1 MVFSIKRSFIVF
13 FSILFISTFIFTIQ
27 PLNAVQFPE
36 GNSGGAVGEPLD
48 YGTKYDSNVNVLQGS
63 GYAYAHGEQI
73 PGSLGEAWAWF
84 WLADSWTCET
94 SGTYEIVMEWSYNGE
109 ASLEN
114 HEFPLS
120 ASTSSAKSLI
130 YLFVES
136 PYEISE
142 KPQSTE
148 LIFSKYLDDTWEEET
163 FSIDGTTKLRYK
175 AYFEKG
181 KTYRLRG
188 ALEVIVFARW
198 IDGITW
204 GSSTININ
212 GRIEKITIFSEKYS
226 ITASIIPTAS
236 GRVTGEGAYSLG
248 ETCNLIALANSDY
261 EFDYWGGDIS
271 GRDNSKS
278 FIVNKNINAIAYFKK
293 KDAINF
299 NIEMLSLDKTNYE
312 AGETVKLY
320 ARIKNTGTTEVPPY
334 QAEAL
339 FKVVT
344 PSGKQQDIGLNY
356 NINSIAEG
364 DTDLLEALWRI
375 PLNAET
381 GCYDIEVI
389 IKIKNGPAKSDRI
402 SSAICLE
409 ICQPP
414 ELKIFTPEIDD
425 LLVKVTGITE
435 SGCNSASVRSIHW
448 DWGDGN
454 EGYSW
459 FPASHEYESDGT
471 YMIQATA
478 YQSDGL
484 ITKKSFAITVDRG
497 DQLDVQILAPKPTTT
512 SLPINLTVKVTSN
525 GQPIPNTEVSFYQ
538 VFPSSGFMG
547 SVSSGTDGLASYTTF
562 QQLDVGTT
570 ITWFA
575 TAQKSG
581 YLEGKSPIT
590 AFTYQPCTQLKVQ
603 ILKPTNVVTS
613 TPITFTVIVKC
624 GEQPVSDAIVDF
636 YQDTPNSGPMELG
649 VLTDING
656 TASHTA
662 FIDGLS
668 PDYNITWYA
677 IAKKWGYQDGRVNG
691 RLTYRYKGAPSV
703 SDLLI
708 NPVYDTEVRIYGR
721 VKSLGELF
729 CPCFKLTSG
738 GGEVLVWYDLMVIN
752 NETERPPVSV
762 EGINNG
768 DWVIVTGELKQE
780 GEYSSHNDFWISS
793 IRKID

>member
-1 MVFSIKRSFIVF
+1 MKLSIKRSLIVV

-27 PLNAVQFPE
+27 PLDATQFTE
-36 GNSGGAVGEPLD
+36 GKSGGAVGDPLD

-73 PGSLGEAWAWF
+73 SGSLGEAWAWF

-94 SGTYEIVMEWSYNGE
+94 GGTYEIVMEWSYNGE
-109 ASLEN
+109 AILEN

-120 ASTSSAKSLI
+120 ASTSSVKSLI

-148 LIFSKYLDDTWEEET
+148 LIFSKYLDDAWEEKT
-163 FSIDGTTKLRYK
+163 FSIDGATKLRYK

-212 GRIEKITIFSEKYS
+212 GRIEKITILSEKHS
-226 ITASIIPTAS
+226 ITTSSTPTAS
-236 GRVTGEGAYSLG
+236 GRVTGGGAYSLG
-248 ETCNLIALANSDY
+248 ETCKLIAIANSDY

-271 GRDNSKS
+271 GRDNPKS
-278 FIVNKNINAIAYFKK
+278 FIVNKDVNAIAYFKK

-299 NIEMLSLDKTNYE
+299 NIEVLSLDKINYE
-312 AGETVKLY
+312 VGETVKLY

-339 FKVVT
+339 FRVVT
-344 PSGKQQDIGLNY
+344 PSGKQGDIGMSY

-364 DTDLLEALWRI
+364 DTDLFEALWRI

-381 GCYDIEVI
+381 GCYDIEVT
-389 IKIKNGPAKSDRI
+389 IKIKNGPMKSDRI

-414 ELKIFTPEIDD
+414 ELRIFTPEIDD
-425 LLVKVTGITE
+425 LFVKVTGITE
-435 SGCNSASVRSIHW
+435 PGCPSAYVRNVYW

-454 EGYSW
+454 EGYSE
-459 FPASHEYESDGT
+459 FPASHEYENEGT
-471 YMIQATA
+471 YTIQATA

-484 ITKKSFAITVDRG
+484 ITKKSFVVTVDGG
-497 DQLDVQILAPKPTTT
+497 DQLDVQILAPKPTIT
-512 SLPINLTVKVTSN
+512 SLPINLTVKITSN

-538 VFPSSGFMG
+538 VFPSSRFMG
-547 SVSSGTDGLASYTTF
+547 SVSSGTDGLASYTAF
-562 QQLDVGTT
+562 QQLDVGIT

-575 TAQKSG
+575 IAQKSG
-581 YLEGKSPIT
+581 FLEGKSLIT
-590 AFTYQPCTQLKVQ
+590 AFTYQPCNQLKVQ
-603 ILKPTNVVTS
+603 ILKPTNIVTS
-613 TPITFTVIVKC
+613 TPITLTVIVTC

-649 VLTDING
+649 VITDING

-668 PDYNITWYA
+668 PDDSIAWHA
-677 IAKKWGYQDGRVNG
+677 IAKKWGYQDGRANG
-691 RLTYRYKGAPSV
+691 RLTYHYEGAPSV
-703 SDLLI
+703 SDLLT

-721 VKSLGELF
+721 VKSLGDLF

-738 GGEVLVWYDLMVIN
+738 GGEVLIWYDLMVVD
-752 NETERPPVSV
+752 NETERPSVSV